1 MYLNSIVFIFFVQE
15 SLRPE
20 YYNQQNYF
28 NQNGSL
34 GSAAHSPSPSG
45 LLVNQSQASNSS
57 SERNAHNN
65 NARNV
70 SYNDLCFPK
79 TSNYGSMKKK
89 KKMRSANVGVDCRL
103 NYAVPSAI
111 NTRQIEQ
118 GIYGA
123 SYTLNQ

>member
-1 MYLNSIVFIFFVQE
+1 MFLSLFSQE

-20 YYNQQNYF
+20 YYHQQNYF
-28 NQNGSL
+28 NSGIGGSV
-34 GSAAHSPSPSG
+34 GSVAHSPSPSN
-45 LLVNQSQASNSS
+45 LLVNQSQASNTS
-57 SERNAHNN
+57 SETARANQHNN
-65 NARNV
+65 NVRNV

-89 KKMRSANVGVDCRL
+89 KKQRSANVGVDCRL

-111 NTRQIEQ
+111 NTHQIEQ

-123 SYTLNQ
+123 TYTLNH